1 MTAVRSSRP
10 GTARAARTHS
20 SRPGLAA
27 EAVPGAPVEVREL
40 TAEQA
45 RRFLVRRHFLAPPR
59 SLPARAASV
68 LRVVRELG
76 SVQFDPL
83 EVTGAR
89 NDDLVLASR
98 IRNYRRGWMERWLY
112 GPPAE
117 RKLFEAYNKSLNI
130 LPVEELP
137 VHRVDWEH
145 WQRSEGAYQGLL
157 HRHADVAAT
166 IHERLGRE
174 GPLPGSAFVER
185 KGQRLHWGWG
195 QLSVARAVLY
205 ALFRTGQVGI
215 VRRLGNVRVYDRLDR
230 LFPAA
235 LLETRLPDEEVRRH
249 QLLSR
254 FRGVGLLGLRAGAEI
269 WSGTVPA
276 AERARLTEAMVAD
289 GTLRRVRVAGVRDE
303 RFMLAADARFLR
315 GGPLRRH
322 EVALLAPLDPLV
334 WDRELLRQ
342 LFDFDYVWEVYVP
355 AKARKH
361 GYYVLPLLWGDR
373 LVGRLEPRID
383 RKAGVLRVPQ
393 PRLEHRMRR
402 TERLAFESA
411 LERALE
417 AHRRLSGAERIE
429 RA

>member
-1 MTAVRSSRP
+1 MKNGHGPPS
-10 GTARAARTHS
+10 
-20 SRPGLAA
+20 
-27 EAVPGAPVEVREL
+27 EALEL

-59 SLPARAASV
+59 ALPARPESV

-89 NDDLVLASR
+89 NDDLVLAAR

-117 RKLFEAYNKSLNI
+117 RQLFEAYNKSLNI

-137 VHRVDWEH
+137 VHRVDWEQ
-145 WQRSEGAYQGLL
+145 WGAREGPYHRLL
-157 HRHADVAAT
+157 TTRGHVAAD
-166 IHERLGRE
+166 ILDRLGRE

-185 KGQRLHWGWG
+185 GADRLHWGWG
-195 QLSVARAVLY
+195 KITVPRALLY
-205 ALFRTGQVGI
+205 GLFRTGQIGI
-215 VRRLGNVRVYDRLDR
+215 ARREGNVRVYDRMEK
-230 LFPAA
+230 LFPPA
-235 LLETRLPDEEVRRH
+235 LLAARLPDEEVRRH

-276 AERARLTEAMVAD
+276 RERARLTEGMVAD
-289 GTLRRVRVAGVRDE
+289 GALRRVLVKGVRDE
-303 RFMLAADARFLR
+303 RYMLASDARFLR
-315 GGPLRRH
+315 GGALRRR

-342 LFDFDYVWEVYVP
+342 LFDFDYVWEVYTPV
-355 AKARKH
+355 KSRKH
-361 GYYVLPLLWGDR
+361 GYYVLPVLWGDR
-373 LVGRLEPRID
+373 LVGRIEPRID
-383 RKAGVLRVPQ
+383 RKAGVLRVP
-393 PRLEHRMRR
+393 PLRLERRMPR
-402 TERLAFESA
+402 TERLDFEAA

-417 AHRRLSGAERIE
+417 AHRRFSGAARIE

>member
-1 MTAVRSSRP
+1 MRQRGNQSVVRR
-10 GTARAARTHS
+10 R
-20 SRPGLAA
+20 A
-27 EAVPGAPVEVREL
+27 EAERVGDAEAEPGGRAGEAREL

-59 SLPARAASV
+59 ALPARAESV

-89 NDDLVLASR
+89 NDDLVLAAR

-112 GPPAE
+112 GAE

-145 WQRSEGAYQGLL
+145 WARRDGTYQGLL
-157 HRHADVAAT
+157 QKHAAVAEA
-166 IHERLGRE
+166 ILGRLDRE
-174 GPLPGSAFVER
+174 GALAGNAFVER
-185 KGQRLHWGWG
+185 KGERLRWGWG
-195 QLSVARAVLY
+195 QVTIPRAVLY
-205 ALFRTGQVGI
+205 SLFRTGRVGI
-215 VRRLGNVRVYDRLDR
+215 ARRLGNVRVFDRMER
-230 LFPAA
+230 LFPAP
-235 LLETRLPDEEVRRH
+235 LLEARLPEEEGRRH

-276 AERARLTEAMVAD
+276 RDRARLTETMVTD
-289 GTLRRVRVAGVRDE
+289 GTLRRVRVAGVKDE
-303 RFMLAADARFLR
+303 RFMLSADARFLR
-315 GGPLRRH
+315 GGALRKR

-373 LVGRLEPRID
+373 LVGRIEPRID
-383 RKAGVLRVPQ
+383 RKAGVLRVPA
-393 PRLEHRMRR
+393 PRLEQRMAR
-402 TERLAFESA
+402 TERLAFEDA
-411 LERALE
+411 LGRALE

>member
-1 MTAVRSSRP
+1 MTAVRSPRP
-10 GTARAARTHS
+10 GAARATDAGRGREPREEGS
-20 SRPGLAA
+20 AAPRPP
-27 EAVPGAPVEVREL
+27 AVLDLG
-40 TAEQA
+40 AEQA

-89 NDDLVLASR
+89 NDDLVLAAR

-112 GPPAE
+112 AAPAE
-117 RKLFEAYNKSLNI
+117 RQLFEAYNKSLNV

-137 VHRVDWEH
+137 VHRVDWEQ
-145 WQRSEGAYQGLL
+145 WERREGAYQGVL
-157 HRHADVAAT
+157 HRHADVAAA
-166 IHERLGRE
+166 ILRRLERE

-185 KGQRLHWGWG
+185 GGDKILWGWG
-195 QLSVARAVLY
+195 SLTVPRAVLY

-215 VRRLGNVRVYDRLDR
+215 ARRLGNVRVYDRMER
-230 LFPAA
+230 LFPSA
-235 LLETRLPDEEVRRH
+235 LLSTRLPDEEVRRH

-276 AERARLTEAMVAD
+276 RERARLTDAMVAE

-303 RFMLAADARFLR
+303 RFMLSTDARFLR

-373 LVGRLEPRID
+373 LVGRIEPRID
-383 RKAGVLRVPQ
+383 RKAGTLRVPA

-402 TERLAFESA
+402 TERLDFDAA
-411 LERALE
+411 LSRAVE
-417 AHRRLSGAERIE
+417 AHRRLSGAERVE
-429 RA
+429 SG

>member
-1 MTAVRSSRP
+1 VKN
-10 GTARAARTHS
+10 GH
-20 SRPGLAA
+20 
-27 EAVPGAPVEVREL
+27 GAHKETLEL

-59 SLPARAASV
+59 TLPARAESV

-89 NDDLVLASR
+89 NDDLVLAAR

-112 GPPAE
+112 GPPPE
-117 RKLFEAYNKSLNI
+117 RQLFEAYNKSLNI

-145 WQRSEGAYQGLL
+145 WRQRNGVYHRLL
-157 HRHADVAAT
+157 KRHGDVAAA
-166 IHERLGRE
+166 IVERLARE

-185 KGQRLHWGWG
+185 NGARLHWGWG
-195 QLSVARAVLY
+195 QITVPRALLY
-205 ALFRTGQVGI
+205 GLFRTGQIGI
-215 VRRLGNVRVYDRLDR
+215 SRRVGNVRVYDVMER
-230 LFPAA
+230 LFPPE
-235 LLETRLPDEEVRRH
+235 LLQARLPDEEVRRH

-254 FRGVGLLGLRAGAEI
+254 FRSVGLLGLRAGAEV

-276 AERARLTEAMVAD
+276 RERSRLTEAMVAD
-289 GTLRRVRVAGVRDE
+289 GALRRVRVQGVRDE
-303 RFMLAADARFLR
+303 RYILASDAPFLK
-315 GGPLRRH
+315 GGALRKH

-355 AKARKH
+355 AKSRKH

-373 LVGRLEPRID
+373 LVGRIEPRID
-383 RKAGVLRVPQ
+383 RKAGVLKVPA
-393 PRLEHRMRR
+393 PRLEHRMKR
-402 TERLAFESA
+402 TERLDFEAA
-411 LERALE
+411 LGRALQ

-429 RA
+429 RG

>member
-1 MTAVRSSRP
+1 MTLEQETPPRP
-10 GTARAARTHS
+10 
-20 SRPGLAA
+20 
-27 EAVPGAPVEVREL
+27 APVPRRKPDGDASHLPPSEVMEL

-59 SLPARAASV
+59 SLPARAESV

-89 NDDLVLASR
+89 NDDLVLAAR
-98 IRNYRRGWMERWLY
+98 IRNYRRAWMERWLY
-112 GPPAE
+112 GAPAE
-117 RKLFEAYNKSLNI
+117 RQLFEAYNKSLNI

-145 WQRSEGAYQGLL
+145 WRRRDGAYYRLL
-157 HRHADVAAT
+157 TRHADIAAA
-166 IHERLGRE
+166 ILERLARE

-185 KGQRLHWGWG
+185 GGARLQWGWG
-195 QLSVARAVLY
+195 HVTVPRAVLY
-205 ALFRTGQVGI
+205 GLFRTGQIGI
-215 VRRLGNVRVYDRLDR
+215 ARRERNVRVYDRMEH

-235 LLETRLPDEEVRRH
+235 LLDTRLPDEEVRRH

-276 AERARLTEAMVAD
+276 RERSRLTEAMIAD
-289 GTLRRVRVAGVRDE
+289 GTLRRVRAQGVRDE
-303 RFMLAADARFLR
+303 RYMLSADARFLR
-315 GGPLRRH
+315 GGALRSR

-355 AKARKH
+355 EKSRKH

-373 LVGRLEPRID
+373 LVGRIEPRID
-383 RKAGVLRVPQ
+383 RKAGVLRVPA

-402 TERLAFESA
+402 TERLELEVA
-411 LERALE
+411 LGRAIE
-417 AHRRLSGAERIE
+417 AHRRLSGAARVERI
-429 RA
+429 

>member
-1 MTAVRSSRP
+1 MKNGQQI
-10 GTARAARTHS
+10 GTDA
-20 SRPGLAA
+20 L
-27 EAVPGAPVEVREL
+27 EL

-59 SLPARAASV
+59 TLPARAESV

-89 NDDLVLASR
+89 NDDLVLAAR

-117 RKLFEAYNKSLNI
+117 RQLFEAYNKSLNI

-137 VHRVDWEH
+137 VHRVDWEQ
-145 WQRSEGAYQGLL
+145 WSQREGVYHRLL
-157 HRHADVAAT
+157 QRNPEIAEA
-166 IHERLGRE
+166 ILERLGRE

-185 KGQRLHWGWG
+185 GAKRLHWGWG
-195 QLSVARAVLY
+195 QITVARALLY
-205 ALFRTGQVGI
+205 GLFRTGKIGI
-215 VRRLGNVRVYDRLDR
+215 ARRLGNVKVYDRMER
-230 LFPAA
+230 LYPEA
-235 LLETRLPDEEVRRH
+235 LLQARLPDEEVRRH

-254 FRGVGLLGLRAGAEI
+254 FRGVGLLGLRAGAEV

-276 AERARLTEAMVAD
+276 RERARLTEAMVAD

-303 RFMLAADARFLR
+303 RFMLAADSGFLR
-315 GGPLRRH
+315 GGALRTR

-355 AKARKH
+355 EKARKH

-373 LVGRLEPRID
+373 LVGRIEPRID
-383 RKAGVLRVPQ
+383 RKAAVLRVPA
-393 PRLEHRMRR
+393 PSLEQRMKR
-402 TERLAFESA
+402 TDRIDFDAA
-411 LERALE
+411 LGRAIE
-417 AHRRLSGAERIE
+417 AHRRLSGAERVE

>member
-1 MTAVRSSRP
+1 MKHA
-10 GTARAARTHS
+10 GTA
-20 SRPGLAA
+20 PGESL
-27 EAVPGAPVEVREL
+27 EL

-59 SLPARAASV
+59 ALPARAESV

-89 NDDLVLASR
+89 NDDLVLAAR

-112 GPPAE
+112 GCPGD
-117 RKLFEAYNKSLNI
+117 RKLFEAYNKSLNM

-137 VHRVDWEH
+137 VHRVDWEQ
-145 WQRSEGAYQGLL
+145 WRQRDGAYQGLL
-157 HRHADVAAT
+157 HRHADVAAE
-166 IHERLGRE
+166 ILRRLERE
-174 GPLPGSAFVER
+174 GALPGSAFVER
-185 KGQRLHWGWG
+185 GGHRLLWGWG
-195 QLSVARAVLY
+195 KITVPRAVLY

-215 VRRLGNVRVYDRLDR
+215 ARRLGNVRVYDRLER
-230 LFPAA
+230 LFPAS
-235 LLETRLPDEEVRRH
+235 LLESRLPDEEVRRH

-276 AERARLTEAMVAD
+276 RERARLTEAMVAD
-289 GTLRRVRVAGVRDE
+289 GTLRRVRVEGVRDE
-303 RFMLAADARFLR
+303 RFMLAADTRFLR
-315 GGPLRRH
+315 GGALRKH

-373 LVGRLEPRID
+373 LVGRIEPRID
-383 RKAGVLRVPQ
+383 RKAGVLRVPA

-402 TERLAFESA
+402 TERLELDAA

-429 RA
+429 HG

>member
-1 MTAVRSSRP
+1 MRDAGSTPRES
-10 GTARAARTHS
+10 
-20 SRPGLAA
+20 L
-27 EAVPGAPVEVREL
+27 EL

-59 SLPARAASV
+59 ALPARAESV

-89 NDDLVLASR
+89 NDDLVLAAR

-112 GPPAE
+112 GSQGD
-117 RKLFEAYNKSLNI
+117 RKLFEAYNKSLNV

-137 VHRVDWEH
+137 VHRVDWEQWRH
-145 WQRSEGAYQGLL
+145 RDGAYQGLL
-157 HRHADVAAT
+157 HRHADVAAE
-166 IHERLGRE
+166 ILRRLERE
-174 GPLPGSAFVER
+174 GALPGSAFVER
-185 KGQRLHWGWG
+185 GGHRLLWGWG
-195 QLSVARAVLY
+195 KITVPRAVLY

-215 VRRLGNVRVYDRLDR
+215 ARRLGNVRVYDRIER
-230 LFPAA
+230 LFPAP
-235 LLETRLPDEEVRRH
+235 LLESRLPDEEVRRH

-276 AERARLTEAMVAD
+276 RERARLTEAMVVD

-303 RFMLAADARFLR
+303 RFMLAVDTRFLR
-315 GGPLRRH
+315 GGALRRQ

-373 LVGRLEPRID
+373 LVGRIEPRID
-383 RKAGVLRVPQ
+383 RKAGVLRAPA

-402 TERLAFESA
+402 TERLELEAA
-411 LERALE
+411 LDRALE

-429 RA
+429 RG

>member
-1 MTAVRSSRP
+1 M
-10 GTARAARTHS
+10 
-20 SRPGLAA
+20 
-27 EAVPGAPVEVREL
+27 
-40 TAEQA
+40 
-45 RRFLVRRHFLAPPR
+45 
-59 SLPARAASV
+59 

-89 NDDLVLASR
+89 NDDLVLAAR
-98 IRNYRRGWMERWLY
+98 IRNYRRSWMERWLY
-112 GPPAE
+112 GGPSE
-117 RKLFEAYNKSLNI
+117 RQLFEAYNKSLNI

-145 WQRSEGAYQGLL
+145 WRSREGAYARLL
-157 HRHADVAAT
+157 KRHREIAAA
-166 IHERLGRE
+166 ILDRLARE

-185 KGQRLHWGWG
+185 GSARLHWGWG
-195 QLSVARAVLY
+195 KITVPRALLY
-205 ALFRTGQVGI
+205 GLFRTGQIGI
-215 VRRLGNVRVYDRLDR
+215 ARREGNIRVYDRMEE
-230 LFPAA
+230 LFPPA
-235 LLETRLPDEEVRRH
+235 LLDARLPDEEVRRR

-276 AERARLTEAMVAD
+276 RERARLTEAMVAD
-289 GTLRRVRVAGVRDE
+289 GTLRRVRVDGVRDD
-303 RFMLAADARFLR
+303 RFMLASDAPFLR
-315 GGPLRRH
+315 GGALRSR

-355 AKARKH
+355 EKSRKH

-373 LVGRLEPRID
+373 LVGRIEPRID
-383 RKAGVLRVPQ
+383 RKAEVLRVPE
-393 PRLEHRMRR
+393 PRLEQRMRR
-402 TERLAFESA
+402 TDRLELDAA
-411 LERALE
+411 LGRALE
-417 AHRRLSGAERIE
+417 AHRRLSGARRIE

>member
-1 MTAVRSSRP
+1 MNGARAGVP
-10 GTARAARTHS
+10 GT
-20 SRPGLAA
+20 
-27 EAVPGAPVEVREL
+27 EALEL

-59 SLPARAASV
+59 SLPARAESV

-89 NDDLVLASR
+89 NDDLVLAAR

-117 RKLFEAYNKSLNI
+117 RQLFEAYNKSLNI

-137 VHRVDWEH
+137 VHRVDWEQ
-145 WQRSEGAYQGLL
+145 WGAREGVYARLLKRQGE
-157 HRHADVAAT
+157 VAAA
-166 IHERLGRE
+166 ILERLGRE

-185 KGQRLHWGWG
+185 GAARLHWGWG
-195 QLSVARAVLY
+195 KITVPRALLY
-205 ALFRTGQVGI
+205 GLFRTGRIGI
-215 VRRLGNVRVYDRLDR
+215 ARREGNLRVYDRMDR

-235 LLETRLPDEEVRRH
+235 LLEARLPDEEVRRH

-276 AERARLTEAMVAD
+276 RERARLTEAMVAD
-289 GTLRRVRVAGVRDE
+289 GALRRVRVTGVRDE
-303 RFMLAADARFLR
+303 RYMLASDARFLR
-315 GGPLRRH
+315 GGPLRRR

-342 LFDFDYVWEVYVP
+342 LFDFDYVWEVYTPV
-355 AKARKH
+355 KSRKH
-361 GYYVLPLLWGDR
+361 GYYVLPVLWGDR
-373 LVGRLEPRID
+373 LVGRIEPRID

-393 PRLEHRMRR
+393 ARLEQRMRR
-402 TERLAFESA
+402 TERLDFDAA
-411 LERALE
+411 LGRALE
-417 AHRRLSGAERIE
+417 AHRRFSGAARIE
-429 RA
+429 HA

>member
-1 MTAVRSSRP
+1 VKN
-10 GTARAARTHS
+10 GH
-20 SRPGLAA
+20 
-27 EAVPGAPVEVREL
+27 GATKETLDL

-59 SLPARAASV
+59 ALPAKAESV

-89 NDDLVLASR
+89 NDDLVLAAR

-112 GPPAE
+112 GPPPE
-117 RKLFEAYNKSLNI
+117 RQLFEAYNKSLNI

-145 WQRSEGAYQGLL
+145 WRQRNGVYHRLL
-157 HRHADVAAT
+157 KKHGDVAGA
-166 IHERLGRE
+166 ILRKLARE

-185 KGQRLHWGWG
+185 NGSRLHWGWG
-195 QLSVARAVLY
+195 QITVARALLY
-205 ALFRTGQVGI
+205 GLFRTGQIGISRRVGNI
-215 VRRLGNVRVYDRLDR
+215 RVYDVMER
-230 LFPAA
+230 LFPSE
-235 LLETRLPDEEVRRH
+235 LLQARLPDEEVRRH

-254 FRGVGLLGLRAGAEI
+254 FRSVGLLGLRAGAEI

-276 AERARLTEAMVAD
+276 GERARLTEVMVAD
-289 GTLRRVRVAGVRDE
+289 GALRRVRVQGVRDE
-303 RFMLAADARFLR
+303 RYILASDAPFLR
-315 GGPLRRH
+315 GGTLRKH

-361 GYYVLPLLWGDR
+361 GYYVLPVLWGDR
-373 LVGRLEPRID
+373 LVARIEPRID
-383 RKAGVLRVPQ
+383 RKAGVLKVAP
-393 PRLEHRMRR
+393 PRLEHRMKR
-402 TERLAFESA
+402 TERLDFEAA
-411 LERALE
+411 LDRALE
-417 AHRRLSGAERIE
+417 AHRRLSGATRIE
-429 RA
+429 HG

>member
-1 MTAVRSSRP
+1 MKNGQQIATDA
-10 GTARAARTHS
+10 
-20 SRPGLAA
+20 L
-27 EAVPGAPVEVREL
+27 EL

-59 SLPARAASV
+59 TLPARAESV

-89 NDDLVLASR
+89 NDDLVLAAR
-98 IRNYRRGWMERWLY
+98 IRNYRRDWMERWLY
-112 GPPAE
+112 GAPAE
-117 RKLFEAYNKSLNI
+117 RQLFEAYNKSLNI

-145 WQRSEGAYQGLL
+145 WSRVDGVYHRLL
-157 HRHADVAAT
+157 QKNTEVAEA
-166 IHERLGRE
+166 ILDRLARE

-185 KGQRLHWGWG
+185 GGKRLHWGWG
-195 QLSVARAVLY
+195 QVTIPRALLY
-205 ALFRTGQVGI
+205 GLFRTGKIGI
-215 VRRLGNVRVYDRLDR
+215 ARRLGNVKVYDRMER
-230 LFPAA
+230 LYPEA
-235 LLETRLPDEEVRRH
+235 LLQTRLPDEEVRRH

-254 FRGVGLLGLRAGAEI
+254 FRGVGLLGLRAGAEV

-276 AERARLTEAMVAD
+276 RERARLTEAMVAD

-303 RFMLAADARFLR
+303 RYMLAADSGFLR
-315 GGPLRRH
+315 GGALRTR

-355 AKARKH
+355 QKARKH

-373 LVGRLEPRID
+373 LVGRIEPRID
-383 RKAGVLRVPQ
+383 RKAGVLRVPA
-393 PRLEHRMRR
+393 PSLEQRMKR
-402 TERLAFESA
+402 TDRIDFDAA
-411 LERALE
+411 LGRAIE
-417 AHRRLSGAERIE
+417 AHRRLSGAERVE
-429 RA
+429 TA

>member
-1 MTAVRSSRP
+1 MKNGHGPPS
-10 GTARAARTHS
+10 
-20 SRPGLAA
+20 
-27 EAVPGAPVEVREL
+27 EALEL

-59 SLPARAASV
+59 ALPARPESV

-89 NDDLVLASR
+89 NDDLVLAAR

-117 RKLFEAYNKSLNI
+117 RQLFEAYNKSLNI

-137 VHRVDWEH
+137 VHRVDWEQ
-145 WQRSEGAYQGLL
+145 WGAREGPYHRLLTTQG
-157 HRHADVAAT
+157 HVAAD
-166 IHERLGRE
+166 ILDRLGRE

-185 KGQRLHWGWG
+185 GADRLHWGWG
-195 QLSVARAVLY
+195 KITVPRALLY
-205 ALFRTGQVGI
+205 GLFRTGQIGI
-215 VRRLGNVRVYDRLDR
+215 ARREGNVRVYDRMEK
-230 LFPAA
+230 LFPPA
-235 LLETRLPDEEVRRH
+235 LLAARLPDEEVRRH

-276 AERARLTEAMVAD
+276 RERARLTEEMVAD
-289 GTLRRVRVAGVRDE
+289 GALRRVLVKGVRDE
-303 RFMLAADARFLR
+303 RYMLASDARFLR
-315 GGPLRRH
+315 GGALRRR

-342 LFDFDYVWEVYVP
+342 LFDFDYVWEVYTPV
-355 AKARKH
+355 KSRKH
-361 GYYVLPLLWGDR
+361 GYYVLPMLWGDR
-373 LVGRLEPRID
+373 LVGRIEPRID
-383 RKAGVLRVPQ
+383 RKAGVLRVPAPQ
-393 PRLEHRMRR
+393 LERRMPR
-402 TERLAFESA
+402 TERLDFEAA

-417 AHRRLSGAERIE
+417 AHRRFSGAARIE

>member
-1 MTAVRSSRP
+1 MKNGQQTA
-10 GTARAARTHS
+10 TDAH
-20 SRPGLAA
+20 
-27 EAVPGAPVEVREL
+27 EL

-59 SLPARAASV
+59 TLPARAESV

-89 NDDLVLASR
+89 NDDLVLAAR
-98 IRNYRRGWMERWLY
+98 IRNYRRDWMERWLY
-112 GPPAE
+112 GAPAE
-117 RKLFEAYNKSLNI
+117 RQLFEAYNKSLNI

-145 WQRSEGAYQGLL
+145 WGQLDGVYHRLLQRNGEIAGAIL
-157 HRHADVAAT
+157 D
-166 IHERLGRE
+166 RLDRE

-185 KGQRLHWGWG
+185 GGKRLRWGWG
-195 QLSVARAVLY
+195 QITVPRALLY
-205 ALFRTGQVGI
+205 GLFRTGKIGI
-215 VRRLGNVRVYDRLDR
+215 ARRLGNVKVYDRMER
-230 LFPAA
+230 LYPEA
-235 LLETRLPDEEVRRH
+235 LLQTRLPDEEVRRH

-254 FRGVGLLGLRAGAEI
+254 FRGVGLLGLRAGAEV

-276 AERARLTEAMVAD
+276 RERARLTEAMVAD

-303 RFMLAADARFLR
+303 RFMLASDTGFLR
-315 GGPLRRH
+315 GGALRKR

-334 WDRELLRQ
+334 WDRDLLRQ

-355 AKARKH
+355 QKARKH

-373 LVGRLEPRID
+373 LVGRIEPRID
-383 RKAGVLRVPQ
+383 RKAGVLRVPA
-393 PRLEHRMRR
+393 P
-402 TERLAFESA
+402 S
-411 LERALE
+411 LERRMKRTDRIDFEAALGRAIE

-429 RA
+429 TARG

>member
-1 MTAVRSSRP
+1 MGPETDR
-10 GTARAARTHS
+10 
-20 SRPGLAA
+20 LD
-27 EAVPGAPVEVREL
+27 EAGDLREESLEL

-59 SLPARAASV
+59 SLPARAESV

-89 NDDLVLASR
+89 NDDLVLAAR
-98 IRNYRRGWMERWLY
+98 IRNYRRDWMERWLY
-112 GPPAE
+112 GAE

-137 VHRVDWEH
+137 VHRVDWEQWARRDGVYH
-145 WQRSEGAYQGLL
+145 RLLHKHADLAAAILERLDREGA
-157 HRHADVAAT
+157 
-166 IHERLGRE
+166 
-174 GPLPGSAFVER
+174 LPGNAFVER
-185 KGQRLHWGWG
+185 SGPRLLWGWG
-195 QLSVARAVLY
+195 SLTLPRAVLY
-205 ALFRTGQVGI
+205 ALFRTGQIGI
-215 VRRLGNVRVYDRLDR
+215 ARRLGNVRVYDRMER
-230 LFPAA
+230 LFPTA
-235 LLETRLPDEEVRRH
+235 LLERRLPDEEVRRH

-276 AERARLTEAMVAD
+276 RERLRLTEAMVAD
-289 GTLRRVRVAGVRDE
+289 GTLHRVRVQGVRDD

-315 GGPLRRH
+315 GGALRRR

-373 LVGRLEPRID
+373 LVGRIEPRID
-383 RKAGVLRVPQ
+383 RKAGVLRVPA

-402 TERLAFESA
+402 NERLE
-411 LERALE
+411 LEEGLGRALE
-417 AHRRLSGAERIE
+417 ALRRFSGAGRIE
-429 RA
+429 RV

>member
-1 MTAVRSSRP
+1 MKN
-10 GTARAARTHS
+10 GH
-20 SRPGLAA
+20 
-27 EAVPGAPVEVREL
+27 GATTETVEL

-59 SLPARAASV
+59 ALPARADSV

-89 NDDLVLASR
+89 NDDLVLAAR

-117 RKLFEAYNKSLNI
+117 RQLFEAYNKSLNI
-130 LPVEELP
+130 LPIEELP

-145 WQRSEGAYQGLL
+145 WAAREGVYYRLLKKQGDL
-157 HRHADVAAT
+157 AT
-166 IHERLGRE
+166 AILDRLGRE
-174 GPLPGSAFVER
+174 GALPGSAFVER
-185 KGQRLHWGWG
+185 GSARLHWGWG
-195 QLSVARAVLY
+195 KITVPRALLY
-205 ALFRTGQVGI
+205 GLFRTGQIGI
-215 VRRLGNVRVYDRLDR
+215 ARREGNTRVYDRTEK

-235 LLETRLPDEEVRRH
+235 LLQTRLPEEEVRRH

-276 AERARLTEAMVAD
+276 KERARLTEAMVTD
-289 GTLRRVRVAGVRDE
+289 GALRRVRVEGVRDE
-303 RFMLAADARFLR
+303 RYMLASDAPFL
-315 GGPLRRH
+315 GGRPIRNP

-342 LFDFDYVWEVYVP
+342 LFDFDYVWEVYTPV
-355 AKARKH
+355 KARKH

-373 LVGRLEPRID
+373 LVGRIEPRID
-383 RKAGVLRVPQ
+383 RKAGLLRVPA
-393 PRLEHRMRR
+393 PRVEHRMRR
-402 TERLAFESA
+402 TERLDFEAA
-411 LERALE
+411 LDRAVD
-417 AHRRLSGAERIE
+417 AHRRLSGATRVE

>member
-1 MTAVRSSRP
+1 MKNGHGPPS
-10 GTARAARTHS
+10 
-20 SRPGLAA
+20 
-27 EAVPGAPVEVREL
+27 EALEL

-59 SLPARAASV
+59 ALPARPESV

-89 NDDLVLASR
+89 NDDLVLAAR

-117 RKLFEAYNKSLNI
+117 RQLFEAYNKSLNI

-137 VHRVDWEH
+137 VHRVDWEQ
-145 WQRSEGAYQGLL
+145 WGAREGPYHRLLTTQG
-157 HRHADVAAT
+157 HVAAD
-166 IHERLGRE
+166 ILDRLGRE

-185 KGQRLHWGWG
+185 GADRLHWGWG
-195 QLSVARAVLY
+195 KITVPRALLY
-205 ALFRTGQVGI
+205 GLFRTGQIGI
-215 VRRLGNVRVYDRLDR
+215 ARREGNVRVYDRMEK
-230 LFPAA
+230 LFPPA
-235 LLETRLPDEEVRRH
+235 LLAARLPDEEVRRH

-276 AERARLTEAMVAD
+276 RERARLTEGMVAD
-289 GTLRRVRVAGVRDE
+289 GALRRVLVKGVRDE
-303 RFMLAADARFLR
+303 RYMLASDARFLR
-315 GGPLRRH
+315 GGALRRR

-342 LFDFDYVWEVYVP
+342 LFDFDYVWEVYTPV
-355 AKARKH
+355 KSRKH
-361 GYYVLPLLWGDR
+361 GYYVLPVLWGDR
-373 LVGRLEPRID
+373 LVGRIEPRID
-383 RKAGVLRVPQ
+383 RKAGVLRVP
-393 PRLEHRMRR
+393 PLRLERRMPR
-402 TERLAFESA
+402 TERLDFEAA

-417 AHRRLSGAERIE
+417 AHRRFSGAARIE

>member
-1 MTAVRSSRP
+1 MAPETA
-10 GTARAARTHS
+10 
-20 SRPGLAA
+20 GLAQ
-27 EAVPGAPVEVREL
+27 GGHRVRGESLEL
-40 TAEQA
+40 TSEQA
-45 RRFLVRRHFLAPPR
+45 RRFLIRRHFLAPPR
-59 SLPARAASV
+59 SLPARAESV

-89 NDDLVLASR
+89 NDDLVLAAR

-112 GPPAE
+112 GAE

-137 VHRVDWEH
+137 VHRVDWEQWARRDGVYH
-145 WQRSEGAYQGLL
+145 RLLHKHADLAAAILERLDREGA
-157 HRHADVAAT
+157 
-166 IHERLGRE
+166 
-174 GPLPGSAFVER
+174 LPGNAFVER
-185 KGQRLHWGWG
+185 SGPRLLWGWG
-195 QLSVARAVLY
+195 SLTLPRAVLY
-205 ALFRTGQVGI
+205 ALFRTGQIGI
-215 VRRLGNVRVYDRLDR
+215 ARRLGNVRVYDRMER

-235 LLETRLPDEEVRRH
+235 LLERRLPDEEVRRH

-276 AERARLTEAMVAD
+276 RERIRLTETMVAD
-289 GTLRRVRVAGVRDE
+289 GTLRRARVHGVRDD
-303 RFMLAADARFLR
+303 RFMLASDARFLR
-315 GGPLRRH
+315 GGALRKR

-334 WDRELLRQ
+334 WDRDLLRQ

-373 LVGRLEPRID
+373 LVGRIEPRID
-383 RKAGVLRVPQ
+383 RKAGVLRVPA

-402 TERLAFESA
+402 TERLELEEA
-411 LERALE
+411 LGRALE
-417 AHRRLSGAERIE
+417 ALRRFSGAGRIE
-429 RA
+429 PA